1 MSRSP
6 VKRVFTLGNIMR
18 NPADE
23 VQTELA
29 FHFDETVAE
38 LRAAGYSEQDARE
51 EARRRFGD
59 YATYRDELERLTRR
73 RVTVSKLLERWSA
86 IFKDLQYAARS
97 LIRARGFTGSVVF
110 TLAIGIGATSLMFSL
125 VNGVIL
131 DPLPFPDSGRLVRV
145 FDTQIERGR
154 LSSTS
159 SPANFV
165 DWREQQSVFSDLAA
179 YTNGRAT
186 FTDLQP
192 AENLVTANVSSEW
205 FQVLGVLP
213 LLGRGFTR
221 DEEVWG
227 NHNVVVVSHAFW
239 LNYLQA
245 DSAVVGRTIGLEG
258 TAQTV
263 VGVMPSGFAFP
274 AQDVQLWRPLAFDF
288 EVSTARGVHYLS
300 VIARLAPGGSLD
312 RAQAG
317 MDLLMVQ
324 LHDAYPEQLE
334 GWGV

>member
-6 VKRVFTLGNIMR
+6 FKRVFTLGNIIR

-23 VQTELA
+23 VQRELA

-38 LRAAGYSEQDARE
+38 LRAAGCSEQDARE

-159 SPANFV
+159 SPAPI
-165 DWREQQSVFSDLAA
+165 A
-179 YTNGRAT
+179 
-186 FTDLQP
+186 P
-192 AENLVTANVSSEW
+192 VS
-205 FQVLGVLP
+205 
-213 LLGRGFTR
+213 
-221 DEEVWG
+221 
-227 NHNVVVVSHAFW
+227 
-239 LNYLQA
+239 
-245 DSAVVGRTIGLEG
+245 
-258 TAQTV
+258 
-263 VGVMPSGFAFP
+263 
-274 AQDVQLWRPLAFDF
+274 
-288 EVSTARGVHYLS
+288 
-300 VIARLAPGGSLD
+300 
-312 RAQAG
+312 
-317 MDLLMVQ
+317 
-324 LHDAYPEQLE
+324 
-334 GWGV
+334 